1 MRKFLS
7 KIKVIFVAREQKI
20 ITIVGL
26 ILVSVISFEAGVL
39 QGERWQQAPLI
50 IEKPSSLPEIVTI
63 GKQGVV
69 AGVAAEKAES
79 TAEEN
84 RTIIETKEST
94 GESPKTQERCM
105 YVGSK
110 NSDKYYPPDCHFA
123 TRIKPE
129 NIQCF
134 SSDEDAISRGYQR
147 STACQ

>member
-63 GKQGVV
+63 EKQGVV
-69 AGVAAEKAES
+69 AMHVCGK
-79 TAEEN
+79 
-84 RTIIETKEST
+84 
-94 GESPKTQERCM
+94 
-105 YVGSK
+105 
-110 NSDKYYPPDCHFA
+110 
-123 TRIKPE
+123 
-129 NIQCF
+129 
-134 SSDEDAISRGYQR
+134 
-147 STACQ
+147 